1 MCHHGINRQ
10 FFRFA
15 IEKFFR
21 PIVTSKN
28 ELKFIF
34 YLKMLRVAVLGS
46 TAGTD
51 LKAIIE
57 AINSGQLTGIE
68 IVLVI
73 SNVASA
79 KILDLARHYK
89 ISNIFIDSQN
99 YATRDLYDQKIIE
112 CLTSLRVDLV
122 LLIGY
127 MKLISVSL
135 IRCFK
140 NRIMNIHPSL
150 LPAFAG
156 QMDLNIHR
164 AVLERGCKL
173 TGASLIFID
182 EGPDTGPIISQKSL
196 EIAPE
201 ETPESLKA
209 RVQIVE
215 QALLI
220 QALEWFRD
228 GRIHVTIDNKVNIK

>member
-1 MCHHGINRQ
+1 
-10 FFRFA
+10 
-15 IEKFFR
+15 
-21 PIVTSKN
+21 
-28 ELKFIF
+28 
-34 YLKMLRVAVLGS
+34 MLRVAVLGS

-57 AINSGQLTGIE
+57 AIESGHLPGIE

-79 KILDLARHYK
+79 KILTLAHQHK
-89 ISNIFIDSQN
+89 IATVFIDSRN
-99 YATRDLYDQKIIE
+99 YQTRELFDQKLSTY
-112 CLTSLRVDLV
+112 LTTARVDLI

-127 MKLISVSL
+127 MKLISQRL

-164 AVLERGCKL
+164 AVLDRGCKL

-201 ETPESLKA
+201 ETPESLKV
-209 RVQIVE
+209 RVQQIE
-215 QALLI
+215 QELLI

-228 GRIHVTIDNKVNIK
+228 GRIHVTIDNRVVIK